1 MKTST
6 RAAVL
11 ASAALVVALAATV
24 AVIALQNPAPSSDPA
39 TTPISNLVGDSTHL
53 LAEAD
58 TGVVLVEFADFQCPS
73 CAAFHPY
80 LEQLHTEFAGEV
92 TFAFRHFPLPQHAHA
107 IDAAVAAEAAA
118 RQGLFAE
125 MHDALFSTQAQ
136 WAELAD
142 ASGFFR
148 QLAGETGLDLE
159 RYDTDITDAELLRT
173 VEADADAGIEAGV
186 RSTPSFFLD
195 GVPLQLQS
203 YDDLRDALVAAT
215 SD

>member
-11 ASAALVVALAATV
+11 ATAGIVVAIAATV
-24 AVIALQNPAPSSDPA
+24 TVIALQNPAPASDPA
-39 TTPISNLVGDSTHL
+39 TMPTSDLVDDSTHL

-58 TGVVLVEFADFQCPS
+58 TGVVLVEFADFQCPG

-80 LEQLHTEFAGEV
+80 VEQLQTEFAGQV

-107 IDAAVAAEAAA
+107 VDAAIAAEAAG
-118 RQGLFAE
+118 RQGLFIE
-125 MHDALFSTQAQ
+125 MHDALFTSQAQ

-142 ASGFFR
+142 ASSFFR
-148 QLAGETGLDLE
+148 QLAGEVGLDLE
-159 RYDTDITDAELLRT
+159 QYDDDITDAALLRK
-173 VEADADAGIEAGV
+173 VEADADAGVEAGV

-195 GVPLQLQS
+195 GVPLQLES

-215 SD
+215 D